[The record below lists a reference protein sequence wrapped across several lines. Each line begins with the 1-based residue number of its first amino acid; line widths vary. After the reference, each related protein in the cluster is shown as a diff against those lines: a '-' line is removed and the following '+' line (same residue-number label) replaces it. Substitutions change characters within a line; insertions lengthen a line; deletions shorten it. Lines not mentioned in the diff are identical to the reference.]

1 MKGGILIMKREPVV
15 ASFDGK
21 VEKNWK
27 NSKIDKVYL
36 YNVTEICDSAFICSR
51 ISKVNIISN
60 EQFCEQ
66 CWCAHIDDDYWMTV
80 GDYAFY
86 KCKNLKKFDMGAVKY
101 LGDSAFERSGI
112 KRVIIGDEETPPDG
126 EVKIG
131 SGCFRKCTKLKK
143 VVLKNVKTIPPRCFE
158 KSVIKNLYISNS
170 VINIAEDA
178 FLSAS
183 IKHIYYDGTAEQWVQ
198 LTENLYDRE
207 YDNVIFVKNIDD
219 AINNKSSAED
229 EIYEFIESERQMH
242 EVTEMVKSVIE
253 SEGLPHGC
261 VPDEIRRHVMG
272 ELVQEYQLSG
282 EITDKFTSL
291 IKDSWVPYED
301 KLADEQLILKLNMEE
316 MAKYVNDD
324 NWIN

>member
-1 MKGGILIMKREPVV
+1 MKERIKIAEFKESNLKFDQTNPTIDIGIL
-15 ASFDGK
+15 F
-21 VEKNWK
+21 
-27 NSKIDKVYL
+27 
-36 YNVTEICDSAFICSR
+36 NVTNICDGAFMSGN
-51 ISKVNIISN
+51 ISSLKIYNHPGN
-60 EQFCEQ
+60 EY
-66 CWCAHIDDDYWMTV
+66 ITI
-80 GDYAFY
+80 GKYAFY
-86 KCKNLKKFDMGAVKY
+86 KCKNLKKFDMDAVKY
-101 LGDSAFERSGI
+101 LGNSAFEGSGI
-112 KRVIIGDEETPPDG
+112 KHVIIGNLVTLPDN

-131 SGCFRKCTKLKK
+131 GRCFRKCTKLKT
-143 VVLKNVKTIPPRCFE
+143 VLLKNVTTIPAMCFE

-170 VINIAEDA
+170 VISIAEDA
-178 FLSAS
+178 FLLAS

-198 LTENLYDRE
+198 LTKNLYDGE

-219 AINNKSSAED
+219 AIKDKSLAKTESSIRDKYNKISGL
-229 EIYEFIESERQMH
+229 IESESHTH
-242 EVTEMVKSVIE
+242 EVVTEMIKSVIK

-291 IKDSWVPYED
+291 IKDNWVPYED

-324 NWIN
+324 TWIN